1 MKKIDRRKALKNLSI
16 GLGGATILSNPLSG
30 FAKTVTNSNPIPSKV
45 IGNISIENP
54 VTVITLGAGSRGNVA
69 TSVLHRSQW
78 MGFGDNGGAAAS
90 TQNFSVDAEIP
101 FLNGGVGLNIVK
113 DEIAQFSNLGLQASY
128 AFRTEL
134 GIGQLGLG
142 MSVGMYQS
150 GVNGADFNP
159 AQSGD
164 GAIPMNSVSG
174 SKLDLGAGA
183 YFNTQDIYIGISS
196 AHMSE
201 PVVEW
206 SDGKQYAL
214 KRHYFLIAGY
224 YYELNPVLSL
234 NPSIYLKNAPGVS
247 QLDVN
252 ANLIYNN
259 NMWGG
264 VSYRIDEGLI
274 LLAGM
279 NITNDFRLGIG
290 YDVTTI
296 NPMGNSFEAML
307 GYNFRIEKNKAISKH
322 KNPRFL

>member
-1 MKKIDRRKALKNLSI
+1 MFILAPNFFTENYNMKRILILVLAFLSAGI
-16 GLGGATILSNPLSG
+16 VSAQQVPQFSQNMFNKLANNPG
-30 FAKTVTNSNPIPSKV
+30 F
-45 IGNISIENP
+45 
-54 VTVITLGAGSRGNVA
+54 AGSRGVIA

-78 MGFGDNGGAAAS
+78 MGVEGAPS

-101 FLNGGVGLNIVK
+101 SLMSGVGLNIVK

-128 AFRTEL
+128 AFRIPL
-134 GIGQLGLG
+134 GKAQLGLG

-150 GVNGADFNP
+150 GVDGAAFNP
-159 AQSGD
+159 AQNGD
-164 GAIPMNSVSG
+164 VAIPMNSVSG

-183 YFNTQDIYIGISS
+183 YFNTQDVYIGISS
-196 AHMSE
+196 AHLSQ

-206 SDGKQYAL
+206 SDGEQYAL

-252 ANLIYNN
+252 TNLIYNN
-259 NMWGG
+259 KLWGG
-264 VSYRIDEGLI
+264 VSYRLDEGLI

-279 NITNDFRLGIG
+279 DITDDLRFGIG
-290 YDVTTI
+290 YDVTMA
-296 NPMGNSFEAML
+296 NPLGNSFEVML
-307 GYNFRIEKNKAISKH
+307 GYNFKIKRNNAISKY

>member
-1 MKKIDRRKALKNLSI
+1 MKRILILFLAFLSVGI
-16 GLGGATILSNPLSG
+16 VSAQQVPQFSQNMFNKLANNPG
-30 FAKTVTNSNPIPSKV
+30 F
-45 IGNISIENP
+45 
-54 VTVITLGAGSRGNVA
+54 AGSRGGIS

-78 MGFGDNGGAAAS
+78 MGVEGAPS
-90 TQNFSVDAEIP
+90 TQNFSVDAEVP

-128 AFRTEL
+128 AYRTEL

-150 GVNGADFNP
+150 GVDGAEFNP

-164 GAIPMNSVSG
+164 LAIPLNSVSG

-183 YFNTQDIYIGISS
+183 YFNTQDVYIGISS
-196 AHMSE
+196 AHLSQ

-206 SDGKQYAL
+206 SDGKKYAL

-224 YYELNPVLSL
+224 YYELNSDLSL

-259 NMWGG
+259 KMWGG
-264 VSYRIDEGLI
+264 VSYRLDEGLI

-279 NITNDFRLGIG
+279 NITDDFSFGIG
-290 YDVTTI
+290 YDITLA
-296 NPMGNSFEAML
+296 NPLGNSFEVMV
-307 GYNFRIEKNKAISKH
+307 GYNFKIKRNNTISKY

>member
-1 MKKIDRRKALKNLSI
+1 MFILAPNFFTENYNMKRTLILFIAFLSVGI
-16 GLGGATILSNPLSG
+16 VSAQQVPQFSQNMFNKLANNPG
-30 FAKTVTNSNPIPSKV
+30 F
-45 IGNISIENP
+45 
-54 VTVITLGAGSRGNVA
+54 AGSRGVIA

-78 MGFGDNGGAAAS
+78 MGVEGAPS

-128 AFRTEL
+128 AYRTEL

-150 GVNGADFNP
+150 GVDGAEFNP

-164 GAIPMNSVSG
+164 NAIPLNSVSG

-183 YFNTQDIYIGISS
+183 YFNTQDVYIGISS

-252 ANLIYNN
+252 TNLIYNN
-259 NMWGG
+259 KLWGG
-264 VSYRIDEGLI
+264 VSYRLDEGII

-279 NITNDFRLGIG
+279 NITDDFRFGIG
-290 YDVTTI
+290 YDVTMA
-296 NPMGNSFEAML
+296 NPLGNSFEVML
-307 GYNFRIEKNKAISKH
+307 GYKFKIKRNNAISKY